1 MFLCDRPVDNGGGY
15 SHYIRREG
23 FPNLSFHAYRCFR
36 QRARPDSAAAAP
48 ERVPGLA
55 VRLSGSDTMVDM
67 DVEYDIDNRNNK
79 TRIISVRF
87 SRKQEIEIYES
98 L

>member
-1 MFLCDRPVDNGGGY
+1 MPTVASGSGLVRIQRPL
-15 SHYIRREG
+15 E
-23 FPNLSFHAYRCFR
+23 
-36 QRARPDSAAAAP
+36 AAAAP

-79 TRIISVRF
+79 TRIISVRR